1 MSTSTT
7 ENTDLSQLRMLEN
20 SFATAMND
28 KDLDAVMAIYA
39 RSGSLFVF
47 DVVGPPG
54 VHFGWEQ
61 YREAFKHM
69 FASIRGPL
77 HLTMS
82 DLQIE
87 VIGDV
92 GYSRSLQRV
101 CGVRAQDEKP
111 FAYTVRVT
119 DIYRKVEGKWWIVQ
133 EHLSLPIERDT
144 FGPMLDFTMPESRS

>member
-1 MSTSTT
+1 MNSYHTHD
-7 ENTDLSQLRMLEN
+7 TDLSQLRTLEN
-20 SFATAMND
+20 SFAAAMNN
-28 KDLDAVMAIYA
+28 KDVDAVMAVYA
-39 RSGSLFVF
+39 PSESLFVF

-82 DLQIE
+82 DLHIDVSGE
-87 VIGDV
+87 V
-92 GYSRSLQRV
+92 GYSSSLQRV
-101 CGVRAQDEKP
+101 SGIRVQDGRS

-119 DIYRKVEGKWWIVQ
+119 DIYRKIGGKWWIVQ

-144 FGPMLDFTMPESRS
+144 FRPTLNFAMPETHS